1 MHFIDNLLN
10 KYTMYRVVLYGLTL
24 ISAGAFVLSFFKVLA
39 YSPVEM
45 TVSLAVLLVTCVI
58 VNWIFAKIFKIP
70 ANVESVFITAF
81 ILFLVLVPT
90 ARVADVKWLVVTA
103 AIAMA
108 AKYILVFRKQHVF
121 NPAAIGLVIAG
132 VLGSDLSFWWVG
144 APALFSLV
152 AVVGFLVVR
161 KIHRFTIV
169 IPFLIVSLGI
179 LVVQGLVGGGQM
191 MDLMKQYTL
200 SWPLVFF
207 ATIMLTE
214 PLTAPARRHLQ
225 IAYGVVVGALFSL
238 QFHVGPVYSSPELA
252 LVLGNIFSFVIS
264 PKQRMVLVFKEKI
277 ELATNMFEFIFTA
290 PRHLKFLPGQYAEWT
305 LFHQNPDTRGNR
317 RYFTIA
323 SAPESRDVAIGVR
336 LSDPS
341 SSFKKQ
347 LASLKIGDTIMTSS
361 AAGDF
366 VLPKNTT
373 KKLVFIAG
381 GIGVTPFRSMVQHLL
396 DTKEKRDIVTLYSV
410 RTLADIAYKEMFETA
425 KAQLGMRTEYLV
437 TDKTCVP
444 PGWNTPTGYIC
455 EPTIKQLVPDFAERT
470 FYISGPFMMVEAAQ
484 KELRKMGVKRSQ
496 IMTDFFPG
504 FAG

>member
-1 MHFIDNLLN
+1 LRGVSNTSLEILN
-10 KYTMYRVVLYGLTL
+10 KSIQFPLLTFNAPHCSRRKKVKADDPS
-24 ISAGAFVLSFFKVLA
+24 IRNENFFV
-39 YSPVEM
+39 
-45 TVSLAVLLVTCVI
+45 
-58 VNWIFAKIFKIP
+58 
-70 ANVESVFITAF
+70 
-81 ILFLVLVPT
+81 
-90 ARVADVKWLVVTA
+90 
-103 AIAMA
+103 
-108 AKYILVFRKQHVF
+108 
-121 NPAAIGLVIAG
+121 
-132 VLGSDLSFWWVG
+132 
-144 APALFSLV
+144 
-152 AVVGFLVVR
+152 
-161 KIHRFTIV
+161 
-169 IPFLIVSLGI
+169 
-179 LVVQGLVGGGQM
+179 
-191 MDLMKQYTL
+191 
-200 SWPLVFF
+200 
-207 ATIMLTE
+207 
-214 PLTAPARRHLQ
+214 
-225 IAYGVVVGALFSL
+225 
-238 QFHVGPVYSSPELA
+238 
-252 LVLGNIFSFVIS
+252 VIS
-264 PKQRMVLVFKEKI
+264 ILGYCPS
-277 ELATNMFEFIFTA
+277 N
-290 PRHLKFLPGQYAEWT
+290 G
-305 LFHQNPDTRGNR
+305 
-317 RYFTIA
+317 
-323 SAPESRDVAIGVR
+323 
-336 LSDPS
+336 PS